1 MQLGFITANY
11 VAREIGFNMTEGWMQ
26 GDRATNAYYQPLE
39 TYGERIGELL
49 ALIATQGYTTVD
61 IWTAH
66 LHWSWATP
74 AHIATLRRELDRF
87 GLQAVCYGG
96 RFGENAAEFRQA
108 CAVASQAGM
117 HVLAGSTG
125 LLSADRAA
133 AVQILQESD
142 CVLAIENHPAE
153 KTPADVLV
161 QIGDGAGGRI
171 GTAVDTGWW
180 GTQGYDAAQA
190 IRELWPHIKSV
201 HLKDV
206 LAAGAHDTCRFGAGV
221 VPIATCVQLL
231 KQGGYTGP
239 IAIEHEPNHFDPTD
253 DCIAM
258 HQMVQEWWR

>member
-1 MQLGFITANY
+1 MQPGFITANY

-26 GDRATNAYYQPLE
+26 GDRATNAYYQPID

-74 AHIATLRRELDRF
+74 AHIAVLRRELERF

-117 HVLAGSTG
+117 RVLAGSTG
-125 LLSADRAA
+125 VLSADRAA
-133 AVQILQESD
+133 AVQILHEYD

-206 LAAGAHDTCRFGAGV
+206 LAAGLHDTCRFGAGV
-221 VPIATCVQLL
+221 VPIAACVQLL

>member
-1 MQLGFITANY
+1 MQPGFITANY

-26 GDRATNAYYQPLE
+26 GDRATNAYYQPID

-74 AHIATLRRELDRF
+74 EHIAVLRRELERF

-117 HVLAGSTG
+117 RVLAGSTG
-125 LLSADRAA
+125 VLSADRAA
-133 AVQILQESD
+133 AVQILHEYD

-221 VPIATCVQLL
+221 VPIAACVELL
-231 KQGGYTGP
+231 KAGGYTGP

-258 HQMVQEWWR
+258 RQMALAWWG

>member
-1 MQLGFITANY
+1 MQPGFITANY

-26 GDRATNAYYQPLE
+26 GDRATNAYYQPID

-74 AHIATLRRELDRF
+74 AHIAVLRRELERF

-117 HVLAGSTG
+117 RVLAGSTG
-125 LLSADRAA
+125 VLSGDRAA
-133 AVQILQESD
+133 AVQILQEYD

-221 VPIATCVQLL
+221 VPIAACVELL

-258 HQMVQEWWR
+258 RQMTLAWWG

>member
-1 MQLGFITANY
+1 MQLGVITANY

-74 AHIATLRRELDRF
+74 AHIAVLRRELERF

-117 HVLAGSTG
+117 RVLAGSTG
-125 LLSADRAA
+125 VLSADRAA
-133 AVQILQESD
+133 AVQILHEYD

-221 VPIATCVQLL
+221 VPIAACVELL
-231 KQGGYTGP
+231 KAGGYTGP

-258 HQMVQEWWR
+258 RQMTLAWWG